1 MPEDRSLWAEPP
13 HSGGSADVVALEV
26 PLLGVPL
33 VVKAAVGFEPMLMG
47 CFRQWLMLPAAL
59 RASTPPASLHLIV
72 QDPEAD
78 EPDVTALSRFV
89 VRRYGDTV
97 VAARGSNLF
106 SADLTQGV
114 AVAFLTPALSANEAV
129 VVPQVIEYLGLLLAS
144 RHDRLPVAAAGLVLD
159 GTAVL
164 LSGEAGLV
172 SALTRA
178 SIEAAMALLAEQTVY
193 LSLAHG
199 LRVWGHASGG
209 PGNRATH
216 AERVVTCLV
225 EQRTGQASQLERLE
239 AALAQHELQQ
249 KTTKQACAALVEA
262 GVYRLAVGV
271 DMAPAVALLR
281 HLASVS

>member
-1 MPEDRSLWAEPP
+1 M
-13 HSGGSADVVALEV
+13 ALEV

-33 VVKAAVGFEPMLMG
+33 VVHAAVGFEPMLMH
-47 CFRQWLMLPAAL
+47 CFRQWLMLPASL
-59 RASTPPASLHLIV
+59 RASTLPARLHLLV
-72 QDPEAD
+72 QDPESD
-78 EPDVTALSRFV
+78 EPEVTAPSRFV
-89 VRRYGDTV
+89 VRRYVDTV

-106 SADLTQGV
+106 SADLKQGV

-144 RHDRLPVAAAGLVLD
+144 RHDRLPVASAGLVLD

-164 LSGEAGLV
+164 LSGEAGIV
-172 SALTRA
+172 GALARA
-178 SIEAAMALLAEQTVY
+178 CIEAEMALLAEQTVY

-199 LRVWGHASGG
+199 LRVWGHASGRT
-209 PGNRATH
+209 GNRATH

-225 EQRTGQASQLERLE
+225 ERRTGQASQLERLE

-249 KTTKQACAALVEA
+249 KIEEQACTALVEA
-262 GVYRLAVGV
+262 GVYRLAVGA

-281 HLASVS
+281 HLASEG

>member
-13 HSGGSADVVALEV
+13 PGGGSAAVLTLEV
-26 PLLGVPL
+26 PLLGMPL
-33 VVKAAVGFEPMLMG
+33 VVHAPLGFEPMLMR
-47 CFRQWLMLPAAL
+47 CFRQWLTLPASL
-59 RASTPPASLHLIV
+59 RAATPPARLRLIV

-78 EPDVTALSRFV
+78 EPEVTTSSRFV
-89 VRRYGDTV
+89 VRRHGDTV

-106 SADLTQGV
+106 SADLKQGV

-129 VVPQVIEYLGLLLAS
+129 VVPQVIEYLGLLLTS

-172 SALTRA
+172 GALTRA
-178 SIEAAMALLAEQTVY
+178 SLGTELALLGKETVY
-193 LSLAHG
+193 LSLARG
-199 LRVWGHASGG
+199 VRVWGHTSEGA
-209 PGNRATH
+209 GNWATH

-225 EQRTGQASQLERLE
+225 ERRTGQASQLERLE
-239 AALAQHELQQ
+239 AALAQHELQPKAAQ
-249 KTTKQACAALVEA
+249 QACAALVSA
-262 GVYRLAVGV
+262 GVYRLAVGA

-281 HLASVS
+281 HLASEG